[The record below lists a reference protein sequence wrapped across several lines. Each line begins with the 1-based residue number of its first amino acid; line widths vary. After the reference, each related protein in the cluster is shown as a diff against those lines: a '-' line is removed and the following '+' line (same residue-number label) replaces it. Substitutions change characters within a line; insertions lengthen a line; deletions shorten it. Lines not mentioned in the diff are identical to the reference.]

1 MKFKKSGNNYLLRI
15 DKGEKFPEKL
25 MEFAIANNIKTAEV
39 KGIGAVKNPVL
50 SCYLPEKKS
59 YVEKELEGDFEILSL
74 AGNITMLKGKAF
86 PHFHVALSDE
96 EFKGFGGH
104 LQNCEIT
111 GTMELFIYPAETIIT
126 RRHDDATNLQIWNL
140 E

>member
-1 MKFKKSGNNYLLRI
+1 MKFKKSGNKYLLRI

-25 MEFAIANNIKTAEV
+25 VEFAKANNVKTAEV
-39 KGIGAVKNPVL
+39 KGIGTVKNPVL

-59 YVEKELEGDFEILSL
+59 YVEKELPGDFEILSL
-74 AGNITMLKGKAF
+74 VGNITMLEGKPF

-96 EFKGFGGH
+96 SFHGFGGH

-111 GTMELFIYPAETIIT
+111 GTMELFIYPAEMMVT
-126 RRHDDATNLQIWNL
+126 RRHDDETNLQIWNL